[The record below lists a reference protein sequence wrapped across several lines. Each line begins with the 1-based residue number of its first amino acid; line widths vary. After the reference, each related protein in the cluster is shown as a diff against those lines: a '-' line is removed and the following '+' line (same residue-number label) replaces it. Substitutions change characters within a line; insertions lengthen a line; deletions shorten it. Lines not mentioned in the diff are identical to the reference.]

1 MCDKTHYE
9 MLENRVIDLE
19 KKYDVHLS
27 VSNEQI
33 KSLFESVRRLF
44 WIVIVFTGLLLL
56 TVIYGAVG
64 ERGFKHIS
72 CTAKEFAPTP

>member
-1 MCDKTHYE
+1 MCDKAHFE
-9 MLENRVIDLE
+9 KLEERVWDLE

-33 KSLFESVRRLF
+33 KSLFEATRRLF

-72 CTAKEFAPTP
+72 CTAKELAPTP